1 MQTNIGAFLSYDRS
15 DLCSHNFDCVLL
27 SNSKTAAPQYTA
39 AITEKDLL
47 QRFKTISGKIVIY
60 GNCFSNLLPKN
71 LFLDLKSLCGDF
83 NEDWDPE
90 FNLYQTALLFIDYL
104 PPFRHDKNYIRSKL
118 SYECRLLKLLYKE
131 INS

>member
-1 MQTNIGAFLSYDRS
+1 MQTNIGAFLSCDRS
-15 DLCSHNFDCVLL
+15 DLCSYNFDCALL
-27 SNSKTAAPQYTA
+27 LNSETATAQYTA
-39 AITEKDLL
+39 AIAEKDLL
-47 QRFKTISGKIVIY
+47 QKFNTISGKIVIY

-71 LFLDLKSLCGDF
+71 LFLDLKSLCDDF

-90 FNLYQTALLFIDYL
+90 FNLYQTALVFIDDL